1 MGAERGRVADL
12 VPVTVSGHDHG
23 AASPLPP
30 FPPIGWDRTECRNPW
45 FVGVDGGVQDCFC
58 SSFDEVAALGQGL
71 LHVGGHGAG
80 GFGNQAGDETR
91 GLAGAARSGGTDGGV
106 GEAVVDDGGDVVGVG
121 EPASLDEAWQEGV
134 DDVMVGFGPAQFRGQ
149 GAVGVGG
156 DDGLRL
162 VDGEAAALDDSSP
175 TVVLSCRGDGF
186 VFSGELGDQAS
197 LLLFGRDG
205 LVRRQL
211 STAVLEHAVEDRAG
225 GGVGIVTRMRGG
237 VIIGTVEDD
246 VGLV

>member
-80 GFGNQAGDETR
+80 GFRNQAGDETR

-134 DDVMVGFGPAQFRGQ
+134 DVVVVGFRPAELRGQ
-149 GAVGVGG
+149 GAEGVGVDDGVRLVGSEAAGG
-156 DDGLRL
+156 DEG
-162 VDGEAAALDDSSP
+162 GPA
-175 TVVLSCRGDGF
+175 VVLGCGGDGF
-186 VFSGELGDQAS
+186 VFGDELGDRAPP
-197 LLLFGRDG
+197 LLLGGDG

-225 GGVGIVTRMRGG
+225 GGVGIVALMR
-237 VIIGTVEDD
+237 VA
-246 VGLV
+246 